1 MLDHVPRQVEYV
13 ESIVGH
19 GEGKDPALWRRFEL
33 GGLVV
38 GGGRVDDGGK
48 RCHGHMIGDLENAPT
63 RKAKSSDSF
72 VEKKTTIEN
81 K

>member
-19 GEGKDPALWRRFEL
+19 GESNDAALWRRFEL

-48 RCHGHMIGDLENAPT
+48 RDVT
-63 RKAKSSDSF
+63 
-72 VEKKTTIEN
+72 VT
-81 K
+81 